1 MSGRL
6 PAGLLNRTITLQTA
20 TKTQDAGTGEEVI
33 DWTAA
38 TAVQLPA
45 QWLAGNTREGY
56 QAGQRL
62 AAAGQRLAAYVDG
75 VFRIRYRDRPS
86 PENQRIV
93 FDGRPYDLKPPIEIG
108 LREGWEIP
116 VVARAEAG

>member
-1 MSGRL
+1 MSGRIQ
-6 PAGLLNRTITLQTA
+6 AGLLNRTITLQTA
-20 TKTQDAGTGEEVI
+20 TKTQDAGTGEELI
-33 DWTAA
+33 DWTTA
-38 TAVQLPA
+38 TAVKLPA

-56 QAGQRL
+56 Q
-62 AAAGQRLAAYVDG
+62 AGQRLAAYVDG

-93 FDGRPYDLKPPIEIG
+93 FDGRVYDVKPPLELG

-116 VVARAEAG
+116 VAARAEDA